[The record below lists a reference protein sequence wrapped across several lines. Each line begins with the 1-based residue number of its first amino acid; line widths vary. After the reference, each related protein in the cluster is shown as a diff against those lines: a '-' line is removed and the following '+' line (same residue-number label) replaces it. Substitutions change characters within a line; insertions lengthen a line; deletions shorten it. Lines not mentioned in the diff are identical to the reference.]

1 MRKLSTCLVLALVGG
16 ALLAGC
22 GGGSKGTSGSSA
34 SAERNT
40 SNGQSGGANGQ
51 SGGSSEGGK
60 APDGSGGASHPLTP
74 KQIVEDCK
82 RIVGAP
88 SALTAAQKEKLLKSC
103 AKAPTGPAAQHEV
116 IRELCLAVASRQPNG
131 ASKERLL
138 AVCRQLK

>member
-1 MRKLSTCLVLALVGG
+1 MRKVSTCLVLALVGG

-22 GGGSKGTSGSSA
+22 GSGSKSTSNSASSSTATVTTGSPSSGVSGTKGSSA
-34 SAERNT
+34 A
-40 SNGQSGGANGQ
+40 
-51 SGGSSEGGK
+51 GST
-60 APDGSGGASHPLTP
+60 HPLTP